1 MMKEELTSRESLFTK
16 VLICLLLSASV
27 VTVYWQLTGFEF
39 VNFDDPKYVIEN
51 PIIRQGITLQGIRWA
66 FVSVHASNW
75 HPLTWISH
83 MLDIQF
89 FGMKPG
95 LHHLTNVILHM
106 INALM
111 LFLILEKMTGALWR
125 SAIVAA
131 LFALH
136 PLHVE
141 SVAWISE
148 RKDLLSFFFWISTI
162 MAYLW
167 YVKGRSIQR
176 YLIVVLLYILGLLSK
191 PMLVTLPFLLLVL
204 DFWPLKR
211 FNILETTDSSNP
223 QGKQHGL
230 LPQVLLLC
238 LEKLPLLIIA
248 VISCG
253 VTIYA
258 QRSGGALPPFEIL
271 SMTMRIENALVSYV
285 AYLGK
290 MIWPLNLA
298 VFYPYPAILS
308 PYIVIVSCILL
319 LMATV
324 LVLFNAIRLPY
335 LAVGWFWYLG
345 TLIPV
350 IGILQVGSQS
360 MADRY
365 TYIPL
370 VGIFIMIVWGLQDA
384 LHRLIKGKTIFCVVS
399 VSVCS
404 LLMYVSWT
412 QTSFWKDSE
421 TLFTHAINVTSRNA
435 LAYYNLGK
443 ALEDKG
449 DKDGAIGNYE
459 KALQIEPNDPE
470 THSSLATLLG
480 EKGLFSEATT
490 HFNTA
495 LGINPR
501 SIETMVNLANVL
513 LRMGNTDSAIFYY
526 RKALRMDPGNAEIYN
541 NLGTAYVYR
550 GELKTSVEL
559 YQKALR
565 IRPKYE
571 DAAKNLM
578 KAQAA
583 LAGIENAIVKLEEY
597 IKADPRNPDLYIKMA
612 GLRRQQGDMDQA
624 IAGYKKALE
633 INPKSVQALYGLVM
647 IFSSRLEFSN
657 ALEKINIIR
666 KIQPDNP
673 NVYYNTACIYAKM
686 NMPDESVLWLKQ
698 AIDKGFHNISMISND
713 PDLAIIRNTAYV
725 KGLLNQESH

>member
-1 MMKEELTSRESLFTK
+1 MKEELTSPRESLFTK
-16 VLICLLLSASV
+16 SLICLLLSSAV
-27 VTVYWQLTGFEF
+27 LIVYWQLTGFEF
-39 VNFDDPKYVIEN
+39 VNFDDPKYVIGN
-51 PIIRQGITLQGIRWA
+51 PTIKQGITLQGIRWA
-66 FVSVHASNW
+66 FVSVYASNW
-75 HPLTWISH
+75 HPLSWISH

-89 FGMKPG
+89 FGMNPG
-95 LHHLTNVILHM
+95 MHHLTNVILHI

-125 SAIVAA
+125 SAITAA

-148 RKDLLSFFFWISTI
+148 RKDVLSIFFWMCTL

-176 YLIVVLLYILGLLSK
+176 YLIVVILYILGLLSK

-211 FNILETTDSSNP
+211 FKIRETTDSSNP
-223 QGKQHGL
+223 QEKQYVL

-248 VISCG
+248 VISSG
-253 VTIYA
+253 MTIYA
-258 QRSGGALPPFEIL
+258 QRSGGALRPFEIL
-271 SMTMRIENALVSYV
+271 SMTTRIENALVSYV

-298 VFYPYPAILS
+298 VFYPYPDTLS
-308 PYIVIVSCILL
+308 PYIVILSCILL
-319 LMATV
+319 LMVTV

-370 VGIFIMIVWGLQDA
+370 VGIFIMIVWGFQEA
-384 LHRLIKGKTIFCVVS
+384 LHRHSRGKTIFCVAS
-399 VSVCS
+399 VSVCT
-404 LLMYVSWT
+404 LLMYVSWI

-421 TLFTHAINVTSRNA
+421 TLFTHAINVTSRNE

-443 ALEDKG
+443 AFEDKG

-459 KALQIEPNDPE
+459 KALQIEPNDPDS
-470 THSSLATLLG
+470 HSSLATLLG
-480 EKGLFSEATT
+480 EKGLFREATT

-495 LGINPR
+495 LRINPR

-513 LRMGNTDSAIFYY
+513 LRTGNTDSAIFYY
-526 RKALRMDPGNAEIYN
+526 KNALRMDPWNAEIYN
-541 NLGTAYVYR
+541 NLGTAYVYG
-550 GELKTSVEL
+550 GELKTGAEL
-559 YQKALR
+559 FQKALR

-571 DAAKNLM
+571 DAAENLM

-583 LAGIENAIVKLEEY
+583 LTKIENAIVKLEEF
-597 IKADPRNPDLYIKMA
+597 IKADPRNPDLYTKMA

-624 IAGYKKALE
+624 IADYKKALE
-633 INPKSVQALYGLVM
+633 INPESVQALYGLVM

-673 NVYYNTACIYAKM
+673 NVYYDTACIYAKM
-686 NMPDESVLWLKQ
+686 NMPDKSVLWLKQ